1 MLSLFGCRFL
11 KVEICLATV
20 TYFLQDSA
28 SLTAVVEVAVAA
40 FLKSLISCKFFT
52 YLRPNHIVNQP
63 AIPPVSRH
71 PNQATQLQTCGRLNL
86 EQYGPLPSDAV
97 VDTQTLTTLCFSKST
112 DSFFL
117 VGASAARKSTVSVR
131 PALVIGKCGFE
142 LKLSFPVLQPRLI
155 PSVTENEFV

>member
-1 MLSLFGCRFL
+1 MPSLFGCRYL
-11 KVEICLATV
+11 KVEICRATV

-28 SLTAVVEVAVAA
+28 SMTAVVVVAVAVC
-40 FLKSLISCKFFT
+40 FKSLISCKFFT
-52 YLRPNHIVNQP
+52 YLRPNHIVSQP
-63 AIPPVSRH
+63 PIPPVIRQ
-71 PNQATQLQTCGRLNL
+71 PNQATQLQTCGRLNR

-117 VGASAARKSTVSVR
+117 GGARAARKSTVSVR
-131 PALVIGKCGFE
+131 PALVICKCGSE